1 MEEETVTY
9 ETKSRFGETI
19 RPLLIAFCVGVLIGA
34 GVVFAVFQTGH
45 RDAKAIISDLE
56 AENLRLTEDL
66 GSLQGRVDAVA
77 AGIGETQ
84 SRIDTIWT
92 GIGGGLEGIEQALLI
107 LEELADLV
115 ERIEGIVA
123 PGETPEPA
131 G

>member
-1 MEEETVTY
+1 MEEETVNH

-19 RPLLIAFCVGVLIGA
+19 RPLLIALCVGLLVGA
-34 GVVFAVFQTGH
+34 GAVFAVFQTGH

-84 SRIDTIWT
+84 GRIVTISA

-123 PGETPEPA
+123 PGEDPGTE